1 MFTKKII
8 LLATLFSALS
18 CAGIEKK
25 TNDVN
30 FALVANTL
38 PESAFKT
45 NPAELAKLI
54 DSINKDNPTFLIH
67 LGNLI
72 QGGSSKSGIIKND
85 VEKQLDSAKKE
96 FSRFRSIA
104 YFIPAEH
111 DKFDDSFDLFNKRE
125 NHGEYFSFNYGTL
138 HFIALNATNSERFIT
153 EDQLIWLKSD
163 IQKYKDSKIII
174 FSKIPFF
181 APQNIKTQTITN
193 PSETHNILLQ
203 HKVLAVISSES
214 NFLYDINKDGIR
226 HINLPLPSIED
237 KRKKYVYFI
246 IQIVNGKLSFEGKTI
261 K

>member
-85 VEKQLDSAKKE
+85 VEKQLDSAKKN
-96 FSRFRSIA
+96 SRVSD
-104 YFIPAEH
+104 P
-111 DKFDDSFDLFNKRE
+111 
-125 NHGEYFSFNYGTL
+125 L
-138 HFIALNATNSERFIT
+138 H
-153 EDQLIWLKSD
+153 
-163 IQKYKDSKIII
+163 
-174 FSKIPFF
+174 
-181 APQNIKTQTITN
+181 
-193 PSETHNILLQ
+193 ILSLRNM
-203 HKVLAVISSES
+203 ISSMTVLI
-214 NFLYDINKDGIR
+214 FLIKEKIMENTFHLITG
-226 HINLPLPSIED
+226 P
-237 KRKKYVYFI
+237 FI
-246 IQIVNGKLSFEGKTI
+246 SLR
-261 K
+261 